1 MRCRFILSRN
11 AAVDYSL
18 RVTAT
23 PLPYGLSGREQ
34 AQRYFDWIVGLFG
47 AALSGHVLDHGAGT
61 GALSARLSERC
72 ERVVALEPELRLFEQ
87 LQERFRAQPGV
98 SCMHGTI
105 ETYLARAGAG
115 SLDAVLSS
123 NVLEHLPNDV
133 DCMRLIRESLRPGGA
148 FAVYVPARA
157 ELFGTLDE
165 SVGHLRRYSRGLLR
179 ERLEQAGFFVQW
191 VRYANLAGALPWWVT
206 GRVLKRPSIPGSR
219 LGLFDRLVLPI
230 STRIE
235 ALCPV
240 PYGLNVAALARR
252 L

>member
-1 MRCRFILSRN
+1 M
-11 AAVDYSL
+11 

-34 AQRYFDWIVGLFG
+34 AQRYFDWIAGLFG
-47 AALSGHVLDHGAGT
+47 DALNGQVLDHGAGT
-61 GALSARLSERC
+61 GALSARLCQRGAH
-72 ERVVALEPELRLFEQ
+72 VVALEPDLQLFQQ
-87 LQERFRAQPGV
+87 LQARFREQPGV
-98 SCMHGTI
+98 DCVHGTI
-105 ETYLARAGAG
+105 EAYLARAGAG
-115 SLDAVLSS
+115 TLDAVLSS
-123 NVLEHLPNDV
+123 NVLEHVSDDV
-133 DCMRLIRESLRPGGA
+133 GCMRLIRESLRPGGA

-206 GRVLKRPSIPGSR
+206 GRVLKRSAIPASR
-219 LGLFDRLVLPI
+219 LALFDRVLLPV
-230 STRIE
+230 SARIE
-235 ALCPV
+235 ALCPL